1 MKKRASKIATLGRRL
16 RVLFPQEGNYKI
28 VALCVAGATI
38 FWFFS
43 ALNKPNYTTRIRY
56 PIAFSYNTDSTY
68 LLSSLPE
75 DITLEISGGGWD
87 LLRKTLVFN
96 EPPLEIP
103 LDDPT
108 QTKFIPSQSLAS
120 RIRRNLAGVAL
131 NAIVTDTLFIDID
144 SMRSKEV
151 PVVLDSVHLSLDQQ
165 RKVISPITITPSRV
179 TLQGAASVIAEAPD
193 TLLVALPDEEVDEEE
208 YQTTISLEYAHPA
221 VTVEPPEAEIHF
233 RTAPFATLKQPVRLV
248 AINFPKDSSA
258 YPATKSASVTFAVPQ
273 SVADTLKADPYQFR
287 VVIDFEKVN
296 ADSTVTP
303 VVRNH
308 PALARDI
315 VLTPSTIPVRYE
327 R

>member
-43 ALNKPNYTTRIRY
+43 ALNKPNYTTRIQY

-108 QTKFIPSQSLAS
+108 QTKFIPSQSLAN

-151 PVVLDSVHLSLDQQ
+151 PVVLDSA
-165 RKVISPITITPSRV
+165 R
-179 TLQGAASVIAEAPD
+179 
-193 TLLVALPDEEVDEEE
+193 LP
-208 YQTTISLEYAHPA
+208 TG
-221 VTVEPPEAEIHF
+221 
-233 RTAPFATLKQPVRLV
+233 
-248 AINFPKDSSA
+248 
-258 YPATKSASVTFAVPQ
+258 PAT
-273 SVADTLKADPYQFR
+273 
-287 VVIDFEKVN
+287 
-296 ADSTVTP
+296 
-303 VVRNH
+303 
-308 PALARDI
+308 
-315 VLTPSTIPVRYE
+315 
-327 R
+327 

>member
-1 MKKRASKIATLGRRL
+1 M
-16 RVLFPQEGNYKI
+16 LFPQEGNYKI

-56 PIAFSYNTDSTY
+56 PIAFSYNSDSTY

-103 LDDPT
+103 LNNPT
-108 QTKFIPSQSLAS
+108 QTKFIPGQSLAS

-151 PVVLDSVHLSLDQQ
+151 PVVLDSTHLPLVEPYQVVS
-165 RKVISPITITPSRV
+165 SITITPSRV

-193 TLLVALPDEEVDEEE
+193 TLLVTLPDKKADEEE
-208 YQTTISLEYAHPA
+208 YQKTIPLEYDHPA
-221 VTVEPPEAEIHF
+221 VTVEPAEAKVHF
-233 RTAPFATLKQPVRLV
+233 RIAPFATLTQPVRLV

-258 YPATKSASVTFAVPQ
+258 YPVTKDASVTFAVPQ
-273 SVADTLKADPYQFR
+273 TVADTLKADPYQFR
-287 VVIDFEKVN
+287 VVVDFEIIN
-296 ADSTVTP
+296 PDSTVTP
-303 VVRNH
+303 VIRNH
-308 PALARDI
+308 PILARDL
-315 VLTPSTIPVRYE
+315 VLTPSTIRIRYE